1 MSWSSVQGRHE
12 TASGWSQDQAASSSV
27 GRAKDLQVLDL
38 GRRIYRYGP
47 VCCLQGAHDQL
58 YACTRIQDEL
68 KQLQERE
75 AKNRVGLES
84 GSSSLAQVPRKR
96 LTLINVDLPQPFPA
110 WCRRGVFRAVCK
122 RDTHNRGHLL
132 PSSAILD
139 FMSIVKS
146 TSFRRVLSGAY
157 PKDSW
162 FSDTILPLK
171 LPKSCE

>member
-75 AKNRVGLES
+75 AKNSIGLES

-96 LTLINVDLPQPFPA
+96 LTLINVDLPQPFPKFA
-110 WCRRGVFRAVCK
+110 TMRVSVEEEFLEQCARETHIIEDTYYPAV
-122 RDTHNRGHLL
+122 
-132 PSSAILD
+132 PS
-139 FMSIVKS
+139 
-146 TSFRRVLSGAY
+146 
-157 PKDSW
+157 
-162 FSDTILPLK
+162 
-171 LPKSCE
+171 